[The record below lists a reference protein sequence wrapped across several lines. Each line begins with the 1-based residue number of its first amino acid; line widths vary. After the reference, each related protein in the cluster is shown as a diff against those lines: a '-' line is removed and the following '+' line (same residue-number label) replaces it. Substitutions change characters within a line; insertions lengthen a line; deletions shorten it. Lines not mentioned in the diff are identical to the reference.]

1 MVDVAVPLDWKVRDK
16 EDEEILEYQDL
27 YIYRHYGI
35 QRGRVIPTRSPDIV
49 IISRTKHTT
58 TMVDVAVPLDW
69 KVRDKEDEEILEYQD
84 LYIYRHYGIQRGG
97 VIPTRTPDIV
107 MISRTKHTTT
117 MVDVAVPLDWKV
129 RDKED
134 EEILE
139 YQDLYIYR
147 HYGIQ
152 RGRVIPT
159 RSPDIVMISRT
170 KHTTTMVDV
179 AVPLDWKVRDKEDEE
194 ILEY

>member
-69 KVRDKEDEEILEYQD
+69 KFRDKEDEEILMYQD
-84 LYIYRHYGIQRGG
+84 LCRYRHYGVQSERYAN
-97 VIPTRTPDIV
+97 RCW
-107 MISRTKHTTT
+107 ISDCNFNQLRET
-117 MVDVAVPLDWKV
+117 
-129 RDKED
+129 
-134 EEILE
+134 
-139 YQDLYIYR
+139 
-147 HYGIQ
+147 
-152 RGRVIPT
+152 
-159 RSPDIVMISRT
+159 S
-170 KHTTTMVDV
+170 
-179 AVPLDWKVRDKEDEE
+179 
-194 ILEY
+194 

>member
-1 MVDVAVPLDWKVRDK
+1 
-16 EDEEILEYQDL
+16 
-27 YIYRHYGI
+27 
-35 QRGRVIPTRSPDIV
+35 
-49 IISRTKHTT
+49 
-58 TMVDVAVPLDW
+58 MVDVAVPLDW

-107 MISRTKHTTT
+107 IISRTKHTTT

-147 HYGIQ
+147 HYGDIKRQGNTNTITRYSDDQQNKTYYYNGRCSCASRLESQ
-152 RGRVIPT
+152 R
-159 RSPDIVMISRT
+159 
-170 KHTTTMVDV
+170 
-179 AVPLDWKVRDKEDEE
+179 
-194 ILEY
+194 